1 MPGHADKKTLHGNR
15 INFDTYIM
23 FDRVPSFLMKNTK
36 PNNWVEDSMDNHKI
50 IRRYFTYEEDAIFTD
65 EQMLELAS
73 KELAQWV
80 RSLNPIGYLYSSV
93 DIKEV
98 ADDRIV

>member
-1 MPGHADKKTLHGNR
+1 
-15 INFDTYIM
+15 M

-50 IRRYFTYEEDAIFTD
+50 IRRYFTYEEDVIFTD

-73 KELAQWV
+73 KELKNWV
-80 RSLNPIGYLYSSV
+80 DSLDPIGYLYSKV
-93 DIKEV
+93 DIEAV
-98 ADDRIV
+98 ESH